1 MEARTYELDKKKPKS
16 RLVLTL
22 VFIFFGI
29 TGFLV
34 YTSFFNPELGESL
47 TGKVIKNNQ
56 QKTTVEDAADI
67 YAVLESPSRLE
78 LKPIATKLSIRI
90 EKQTNFYVGN
100 QKIEIPDKASI
111 ILDDFD
117 GEIKIESKTIK
128 ELEGKSSKILVDGLP
143 ITQKSGSNNNI
154 NLEPNTPFE
163 FLQITD
169 FFISSL
175 SYTTSGKININQD
188 KIIITLD
195 KEEFRIKDFK
205 GNMDLTKNNLKLNGV
220 IEKENVDKILG
231 SIYKKQLEVSEK

>member
-67 YAVLESPSRLE
+67 YAVLEAPSKLE

-90 EKQTNFYVGN
+90 EKQTNLYVGN
-100 QKIEIPDKASI
+100 QKIEIPNKASI

-117 GEIKIESKTIK
+117 GEIKIESRTIR
-128 ELEGKSSKILVDGLP
+128 ELKGKSSKILVDGLP
-143 ITQKSGSNNNI
+143 ITQKSGSDNNI
-154 NLEPNTPFE
+154 NLESGPFE

-220 IEKENVDKILG
+220 IEKESVDKILG
-231 SIYKKQLEVSEK
+231 SIYKKQAEVSES